1 MLELNIFSPLEQ
13 FIIIPISNLFLV
25 FGFNKYFYILSNF
38 TIMLIWISIF
48 LIISNFLLT
57 SKKKPFIDIIFIFFG
72 FFFSFFSNIL
82 KENFTKKGFY
92 FSVYLFFLLVFL
104 LSANLTGMVPY
115 SFALT
120 SHFAITLF
128 FSFLTFLTA
137 LFLGFQ
143 NHGFNFFSLFLPA
156 GAPFLLTPFLIIIEL
171 ISYFAR
177 LFSLAIRLFANIM
190 SGHTLLKILAG
201 FSWILTIQLTSLVG
215 LVPFL
220 VVLVITG
227 LEIIIAFLQAYVF
240 SVLSAIYLN
249 EALILH

>member
-1 MLELNIFSPLEQ
+1 MVYLTILSPLEQ
-13 FIIIPISNLFLV
+13 FLIIPISNLFLV
-25 FGFNKYFYILSNF
+25 FGFNQYFYILSNF
-38 TIMLIWISIF
+38 TIMLLWVSIF
-48 LIISNFLLT
+48 LIISNSLLT
-57 SKKKPFIDIIFIFFG
+57 TKKKPLIDVFFIFFG
-72 FFFSFFSNIL
+72 FFFSFFNNIL

-92 FSVYLFFLLVFL
+92 FSIYLFFLLVFL

-128 FSFLTFLTA
+128 FSLLTFLTA

-143 NHGFNFFSLFLPA
+143 NHGLNFFSLFLPA
-156 GAPFLLTPFLIIIEL
+156 GAPFLLTPFLIVIEL

-201 FSWILTIQLTSLVG
+201 FSWILVIQLTSLVG
-215 LVPFL
+215 LIPFL

-249 EALILH
+249 ESLILH